1 MKSEFYRDQPTDNM
15 PLTHRDNHIFI
26 FLLCEFD
33 FLKEH
38 GFVSVIFVTDGRN
51 MYHAPSRYVILYRGQ
66 VRKFHNYLIEWPTNV
81 VKVRPRVNNRP
92 TVSKKLS
99 GHCVV
104 FVKPEILGLTHGL

>member
-1 MKSEFYRDQPTDNM
+1 M
-15 PLTHRDNHIFI
+15 PLTHRDNHSFI

-51 MYHAPSRYVILYRGQ
+51 MYHAPSIRHLVKRSGQ
-66 VRKFHNYLIEWPTNV
+66 EVPQQ
-81 VKVRPRVNNRP
+81 
-92 TVSKKLS
+92 KLS